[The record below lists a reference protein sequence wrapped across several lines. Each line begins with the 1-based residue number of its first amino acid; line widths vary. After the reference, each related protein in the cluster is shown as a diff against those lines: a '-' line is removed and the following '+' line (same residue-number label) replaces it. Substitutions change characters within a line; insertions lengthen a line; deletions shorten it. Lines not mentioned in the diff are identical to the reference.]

1 LDYVNLALNKKKK
14 GMVSMQI
21 DTSRIR
27 KWIEIYSTIFSKE
40 ELAEKLL
47 KKLEEY
53 EEEEDNKQ
61 SEYYDKEVKNAV
73 R

>member
-1 LDYVNLALNKKKK
+1 
-14 GMVSMQI
+14 MQI